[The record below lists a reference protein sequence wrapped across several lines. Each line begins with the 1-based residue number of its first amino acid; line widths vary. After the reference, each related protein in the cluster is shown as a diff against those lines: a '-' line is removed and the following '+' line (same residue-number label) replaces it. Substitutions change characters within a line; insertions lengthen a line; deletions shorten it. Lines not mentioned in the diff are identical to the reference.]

1 MERLSFPV
9 GSHPFMDRSGSRLA
23 GGALLALSL
32 LFPACGPIS
41 TTIALRDAEA
51 AIESARAADA
61 ARYAAFELTSADEY
75 FRKAREEEG
84 YSDFQ
89 AAVDLAQ
96 RALVFADKARER
108 ALKNPAR
115 SGGPGVPAP
124 GRDEPDDAPAED
136 KNLGSHL

>member
-1 MERLSFPV
+1 
-9 GSHPFMDRSGSRLA
+9 MDRSGSRLA
-23 GGALLALSL
+23 RGALLALSL
-32 LFPACGPIS
+32 LFSACGPIS

-51 AIESARAADA
+51 AIEVARSADA
-61 ARYAAFELTSADEY
+61 ARYAAFELASADAY
-75 FRKAREEEG
+75 LRKAREEEG

-89 AAVDLAQ
+89 TAIDLAQ

-115 SGGPGVPAP
+115 GGGPGVPPP
-124 GRDEPDDAPAED
+124 GKDEPDDAPGED